1 MNVKKDE
8 VDANMATLIEHL
20 IELRQRIIATLV
32 VFLITFM
39 MCFFVKDY
47 ILSFLLWP
55 YQW

>member
-8 VDANMATLIEHL
+8 VDAHMATLIEHL
-20 IELRQRIIATLV
+20 IELRQRIIAALV
-32 VFLITFM
+32 AFLITFM